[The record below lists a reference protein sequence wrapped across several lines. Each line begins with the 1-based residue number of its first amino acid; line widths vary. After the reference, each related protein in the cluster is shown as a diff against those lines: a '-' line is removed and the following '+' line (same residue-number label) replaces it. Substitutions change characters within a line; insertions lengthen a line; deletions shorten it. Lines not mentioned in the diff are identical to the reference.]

1 MTVNVRY
8 LSLWMAYGVLILT
21 TLLSV
26 MSINNRLEAIEQDV
40 CKALLVN
47 LRAEVLDPDLDTEGR
62 TTIEQFIEALSEECG

>member
-26 MSINNRLEAIEQDV
+26 MSINNRLQAIEQDV
-40 CKALLVN
+40 CQALLVN
-47 LRAEVLDPDLDTEGR
+47 LGAEALNPDLDTEGR
-62 TTIEQFIEALSEECG
+62 TTIELFIETLAEECG